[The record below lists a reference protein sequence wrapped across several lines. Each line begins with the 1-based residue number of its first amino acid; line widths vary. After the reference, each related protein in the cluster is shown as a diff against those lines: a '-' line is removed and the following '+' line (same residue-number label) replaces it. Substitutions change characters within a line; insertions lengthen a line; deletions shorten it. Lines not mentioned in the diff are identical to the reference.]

1 MNGTNNGN
9 RPEDM
14 RSIAEE
20 ERTDSRDNGRQ
31 ERTIGEI
38 ISDATDEELK
48 HYHTGTLTPEE
59 LRSAVDKEQ
68 RAGRRRM
75 LRRLTAAAALLML
88 VVAATV
94 FAFENF
100 TTDVDADKN
109 AKEEI
114 VTEDGVVIEYGG
126 WGSSTEENWTITD
139 WAEIKVAKEMIPKLV
154 IPEYMPKGYM
164 FESLEIETDGNV
176 SRFTYHF
183 KENEEKEI
191 ILQECIQ
198 EENLGST
205 QMGFGDRQVISEKG
219 TIYLEE
225 NEENINAII
234 HLRDDINIYI
244 WFNFN
249 NDLELI
255 EIVNHITI

>member
-48 HYHTGTLTPEE
+48 HYHTGSLTPEE

-114 VTEDGVVIEYGG
+114 VTEDGVVIEDGG
-126 WGSSTEENWTITD
+126 WGSDSEQSWEITD
-139 WAEIKVAKEMIPKLV
+139 WDEVAAVKATIPELAILEYIPKSYVFKSLSINIIENTLTAEYIFHKNDHDVVILQYFHDENSESTYIKNEGQEIKCSKGV
-154 IPEYMPKGYM
+154 IYVLTD
-164 FESLEIETDGNV
+164 LEGN
-176 SRFTYHF
+176 
-183 KENEEKEI
+183 K
-191 ILQECIQ
+191 
-198 EENLGST
+198 
-205 QMGFGDRQVISEKG
+205 
-219 TIYLEE
+219 
-225 NEENINAII
+225 AII
-234 HLRDDINIYI
+234 QIEDGFI
-244 WFNFN
+244 
-249 NDLELI
+249 I
-255 EIVNHITI
+255 EILNEFETEEIVKIIDGLIC

>member
-9 RPEDM
+9 KPEDM

-59 LRSAVDKEQ
+59 LRSAVDKER

-114 VTEDGVVIEYGG
+114 VTEDGVVIEDGG
-126 WGSSTEENWTITD
+126 WGSDSEQSWEITD
-139 WAEIKVAKEMIPKLV
+139 WDEVAAVKATIPDLA
-154 IPEYMPKGYM
+154 IPEYIPEGYE
-164 FESLEIETDGNV
+164 FEVLTISEFEGVASIEYVFCNEKHTLRIQEHIHDNNLESTHTDKEKSLE
-176 SRFTYHF
+176 
-183 KENEEKEI
+183 
-191 ILQECIQ
+191 
-198 EENLGST
+198 ST
-205 QMGFGDRQVISEKG
+205 KG
-219 TIYLEE
+219 KIYLETLYGE
-225 NEENINAII
+225 NNAVIYLDDGIIVSVWTILNNEEII
-234 HLRDDINIYI
+234 EIIE
-244 WFNFN
+244 NFN
-249 NDLELI
+249 Y
-255 EIVNHITI
+255 

>member
-59 LRSAVDKEQ
+59 LRSAVDKER

-88 VVAATV
+88 VMAATV

-114 VTEDGVVIEYGG
+114 VTEDGVVIEDGG

-139 WAEIKVAKEMIPKLV
+139 WTEIKVAKAV
-154 IPEYMPKGYM
+154 IPELVVPSYIPDKYEFEKLMISTTENIINAEYLFYNSKEQKELIM
-164 FESLEIETDGNV
+164 FQHMQD
-176 SRFTYHF
+176 
-183 KENEEKEI
+183 
-191 ILQECIQ
+191 
-198 EENLGST
+198 ENLEATNLYSN
-205 QMGFGDRQVISEKG
+205 D
-219 TIYLEE
+219 
-225 NEENINAII
+225 NIIKS
-234 HLRDDINIYI
+234 RSGNIYI
-244 WFNFN
+244 TENEKMN
-249 NDLELI
+249 TATIQLENGCII
-255 EIVNHITI
+255 EIFSSLTNEEIVRIIDKIE

>member
-20 ERTDSRDNGRQ
+20 ERTDSRDTGRQ

-114 VTEDGVVIEYGG
+114 VTEDGVVIEDGG
-126 WGSSTEENWTITD
+126 WGSDSEQSWEITD
-139 WAEIKVAKEMIPKLV
+139 WDEVAAVKATIPQLIV
-154 IPEYMPKGYM
+154 PEYITEGYK
-164 FESLEIETDGNV
+164 FSKLTISDVGNTQTVEYLFKNDDDDITLQQQIQHENIEYTQIYD
-176 SRFTYHF
+176 SD
-183 KENEEKEI
+183 KEI
-191 ILQECIQ
+191 SS
-198 EENLGST
+198 N
-205 QMGFGDRQVISEKG
+205 KG
-219 TIYLEE
+219 TIYIFESPEINNAIIPLDDGSVIYIWTTLEVSE
-225 NEENINAII
+225 IVKIVENIN
-234 HLRDDINIYI
+234 D
-244 WFNFN
+244 
-249 NDLELI
+249 
-255 EIVNHITI
+255 

>member
-100 TTDVDADKN
+100 TIDVDADKN

-114 VTEDGVVIEYGG
+114 VTEDGVVIEDGG
-126 WGSSTEENWTITD
+126 WGSDSEQSWEITD
-139 WAEIKVAKEMIPKLV
+139 WDEVATMKAMIPQLV
-154 IPEYMPKGYM
+154 VPEYIPEGYS
-164 FESLEIETDGNV
+164 F
-176 SRFTYHF
+176 SR
-183 KENEEKEI
+183 
-191 ILQECIQ
+191 L
-198 EENLGST
+198 
-205 QMGFGDRQVISEKG
+205 VISEMGSALMIEYAFINQESKELILQQYLQGESINYTQIYSGNREIDSEKG
-219 TIYLEE
+219 KIYISENLE
-225 NEENINAII
+225 ISNAII
-234 HLRDDINIYI
+234 PLDDGNIIYL
-244 WFNFN
+244 WTT
-249 NDLELI
+249 LEDT
-255 EIVNHITI
+255 EIVKIVENIKN

>member
-68 RAGRRRM
+68 RAGQRRM

-114 VTEDGVVIEYGG
+114 VTEDGVVIEDGG

-139 WAEIKVAKEMIPKLV
+139 WAEIKVAKAT
-154 IPEYMPKGYM
+154 IPELMVPEYVPEGYE
-164 FESLEIETDGNV
+164 FEVLTISEFEGVASIEYVFCNEKHTLRIQERIHDNNLESTHTDKEKSLE
-176 SRFTYHF
+176 
-183 KENEEKEI
+183 
-191 ILQECIQ
+191 
-198 EENLGST
+198 ST
-205 QMGFGDRQVISEKG
+205 KG
-219 TIYLEE
+219 KIYLETLYGE
-225 NEENINAII
+225 NNAVIYLDDGIIVSVWTILNNEEII
-234 HLRDDINIYI
+234 EIIE
-244 WFNFN
+244 NFN
-249 NDLELI
+249 Y
-255 EIVNHITI
+255 

>member
-114 VTEDGVVIEYGG
+114 VTEDGVVIEDGG

-139 WAEIKVAKEMIPKLV
+139 WAEIKVAKATINELVTPLYIPDGYKFEKLV
-154 IPEYMPKGYM
+154 ISAAGNIINAEYIFCNREKKQLTILQHIQNENLEATNIYTNDNIIRSTKGNIYVIQNEAM
-164 FESLEIETDGNV
+164 NTAIIQLKNDSIIEIFSNL
-176 SRFTYHF
+176 S
-183 KENEEKEI
+183 NEE
-191 ILQECIQ
+191 
-198 EENLGST
+198 
-205 QMGFGDRQVISEKG
+205 
-219 TIYLEE
+219 
-225 NEENINAII
+225 
-234 HLRDDINIYI
+234 
-244 WFNFN
+244 
-249 NDLELI
+249 
-255 EIVNHITI
+255 IVKIVDKMNY

>member
-59 LRSAVDKEQ
+59 LRSAVDKER

-114 VTEDGVVIEYGG
+114 VTEDGVVIEDGG
-126 WGSSTEENWTITD
+126 WGSDSSDSGWETTD
-139 WAEIKVAKEMIPKLV
+139 WNEVIAMKATIQQLMVPKYIPKNYKFSKLV
-154 IPEYMPKGYM
+154 ISEM
-164 FESLEIETDGNV
+164 GNTRIIDYLF
-176 SRFTYHF
+176 SNY
-183 KENEEKEI
+183 ENEELVIQQHIQDEHLESIGIYENFVQVESNKGI
-191 ILQECIQ
+191 IYVNKNSDINNATIQ
-198 EENLGST
+198 IDDGIIIRIWTKLS
-205 QMGFGDRQVISEKG
+205 
-219 TIYLEE
+219 E
-225 NEENINAII
+225 NEIKMII
-234 HLRDDINIYI
+234 EGID
-244 WFNFN
+244 F
-249 NDLELI
+249 
-255 EIVNHITI
+255 

>member
-48 HYHTGTLTPEE
+48 HYHTGSLTPEE

-114 VTEDGVVIEYGG
+114 VTEDGVVIEDGG

-139 WAEIKVAKEMIPKLV
+139 WAEIKVAKATIPELVVLEYIPKAY
-154 IPEYMPKGYM
+154 IFK
-164 FESLEIETDGNV
+164 SLTINMEGNV
-176 SRFTYHF
+176 LTAEYIFQ
-183 KENEEKEI
+183 KNKNQDVV
-191 ILQECIQ
+191 ILQYFHD
-198 EENLGST
+198 ENSEST
-205 QMGFGDRQVISEKG
+205 YIKNRGERIKCSKG
-219 TIYLEE
+219 TIYVLNGLE
-225 NEENINAII
+225 
-234 HLRDDINIYI
+234 
-244 WFNFN
+244 N
-249 NDLELI
+249 NKATIQIEDGFII
-255 EIVNHITI
+255 EILNEPDAKEMVKIIEGLIC

>member
-48 HYHTGTLTPEE
+48 HYHTGSLTPEE

-68 RAGRRRM
+68 RAGQRRM

-100 TTDVDADKN
+100 TTDVDADKK

-114 VTEDGVVIEYGG
+114 VTEDGVVIEDGG

-139 WAEIKVAKEMIPKLV
+139 WAEIKVAKAT
-154 IPEYMPKGYM
+154 IPELMVPEYVPEGYEFEVLTISEFEGTANIEYIFDNGGDKLRIQEHIHNTSLESTHM
-164 FESLEIETDGNV
+164 DGGESLESTKGEIYLQTTYDENNAVIYLDDGITVFVWTILN
-176 SRFTYHF
+176 
-183 KENEEKEI
+183 NEEIVEI
-191 ILQECIQ
+191 VE
-198 EENLGST
+198 
-205 QMGFGDRQVISEKG
+205 
-219 TIYLEE
+219 
-225 NEENINAII
+225 
-234 HLRDDINIYI
+234 
-244 WFNFN
+244 NFN
-249 NDLELI
+249 Y
-255 EIVNHITI
+255 

>member
-114 VTEDGVVIEYGG
+114 VTEDGVVIEDGG
-126 WGSSTEENWTITD
+126 WGSDSEQSWEITD
-139 WAEIKVAKEMIPKLV
+139 WDEVATMQEVIPKLM
-154 IPEYMPKGYM
+154 IPEYIPKEYSFRRLLISSVGNIQT
-164 FESLEIETDGNV
+164 IEYLFMGKHELV
-176 SRFTYHF
+176 
-183 KENEEKEI
+183 
-191 ILQECIQ
+191 IQ
-198 EENLGST
+198 EQIYNENLEST
-205 QMGFGDRQVISEKG
+205 EIYDADKKIESAKG
-219 TIYLEE
+219 I
-225 NEENINAII
+225 
-234 HLRDDINIYI
+234 IYI
-244 WFNFN
+244 N
-249 NDLELI
+249 NDLEINNATIQIDEGIIIYVWTNLSDAEVKKII
-255 EIVNHITI
+255 EGIEF

>member
-100 TTDVDADKN
+100 TIDVDADKN

-114 VTEDGVVIEYGG
+114 VTEDGVVIEDGG
-126 WGSSTEENWTITD
+126 WGSDSEQSWEITD
-139 WAEIKVAKEMIPKLV
+139 WDEVATNKMLVPDLMVPNYLPEKYEFEKLV
-154 IPEYMPKGYM
+154 IHEMDNAVSIEYLFLEKGGEEDLILNQ
-164 FESLEIETDGNV
+164 FINKESLESTHIYN
-176 SRFTYHF
+176 S
-183 KENEEKEI
+183 EEVVES
-191 ILQECIQ
+191 
-198 EENLGST
+198 N
-205 QMGFGDRQVISEKG
+205 KG
-219 TIYLEE
+219 
-225 NEENINAII
+225 
-234 HLRDDINIYI
+234 NIYI
-244 WFNFN
+244 TKQEMINTATIQIE
-249 NDLELI
+249 DDCII
-255 EIVNHITI
+255 EILSSLTNEEVVKIIESLK

>member
-48 HYHTGTLTPEE
+48 HYHTGSLTPEE

-68 RAGRRRM
+68 RAGQRRM

-114 VTEDGVVIEYGG
+114 VTEDGVVIEDGG
-126 WGSSTEENWTITD
+126 WGSDSEQSWEITD
-139 WAEIKVAKEMIPKLV
+139 WDEVATMKAMIPQLVVPEYIPEGYSFSRLV
-154 IPEYMPKGYM
+154 ISEMGNLQIVEYL
-164 FESLEIETDGNV
+164 FLEENNSSLEIHQHIRDENTETTQVYESLYEIDSDKGKI
-176 SRFTYHF
+176 YMA
-183 KENEEKEI
+183 KGEEK
-191 ILQECIQ
+191 
-198 EENLGST
+198 
-205 QMGFGDRQVISEKG
+205 K
-219 TIYLEE
+219 
-225 NEENINAII
+225 NAII
-234 HLRDDINIYI
+234 PLDDGIVIYI
-244 WFNFN
+244 WSTL
-249 NDLELI
+249 DDE
-255 EIVNHITI
+255 EIRKIVDNVVI

>member
-1 MNGTNNGN
+1 MNGTNNVN

-75 LRRLTAAAALLML
+75 LRRLTAAAALLVL

-114 VTEDGVVIEYGG
+114 VTEDGVVIEDGG
-126 WGSSTEENWTITD
+126 WGSDSEQSWEITD
-139 WAEIKVAKEMIPKLV
+139 WDEVAAVKATIPDLA
-154 IPEYMPKGYM
+154 IPEYIPEGYE
-164 FESLEIETDGNV
+164 FEVLTISEFEGVASIEYVFCNEEHTLRIQEHIHDNNLESTHTDKEKSLE
-176 SRFTYHF
+176 
-183 KENEEKEI
+183 
-191 ILQECIQ
+191 
-198 EENLGST
+198 ST
-205 QMGFGDRQVISEKG
+205 KG
-219 TIYLEE
+219 KIYLETLYGE
-225 NEENINAII
+225 NNAVIYLDDGIIVSVWTILNNEEII
-234 HLRDDINIYI
+234 EIIE
-244 WFNFN
+244 NFN
-249 NDLELI
+249 Y
-255 EIVNHITI
+255 

>member
-59 LRSAVDKEQ
+59 LRSAVDKER

-114 VTEDGVVIEYGG
+114 VTEDGVVIEDGG
-126 WGSSTEENWTITD
+126 WGGTYEQSWEVTD
-139 WAEIKVAKEMIPKLV
+139 WNEIPAVKATVPQLIVPEY
-154 IPEYMPKGYM
+154 IPEGYK
-164 FESLEIETDGNV
+164 FHVLSIYKLEQVTNV
-176 SRFTYHF
+176 EYVFS
-183 KENEEKEI
+183 NEAQEI
-191 ILQECIQ
+191 LYIQ
-198 EENLGST
+198 EYIHNTNLESIYIKR
-205 QMGFGDRQVISEKG
+205 DEYIESSKG
-219 TIYLEE
+219 KIYLEKAP
-225 NEENINAII
+225 NGNNAVIY
-234 HLRDDINIYI
+234 LNDDITVSI
-244 WFNFN
+244 WTIL
-249 NDLELI
+249 NDGEII
-255 EIVNHITI
+255 EIINNLVF

>member
-1 MNGTNNGN
+1 MNGTNNGT

-114 VTEDGVVIEYGG
+114 VTEDGVVIEDGG

-139 WAEIKVAKEMIPKLV
+139 WAEIKVAKEMIPELMITEYVPEGYNFENLTVSGLEGIVSIEYVFGNEKNDLTIQEYIYGVNLEATHTNDEDYIDSAKGKIYLNKSPNANNAV
-154 IPEYMPKGYM
+154 IYIDDDIM
-164 FESLEIETDGNV
+164 V
-176 SRFTYHF
+176 SIWTIL
-183 KENEEKEI
+183 NDKEI
-191 ILQECIQ
+191 IRIVD
-198 EENLGST
+198 NLS
-205 QMGFGDRQVISEKG
+205 
-219 TIYLEE
+219 Y
-225 NEENINAII
+225 
-234 HLRDDINIYI
+234 
-244 WFNFN
+244 
-249 NDLELI
+249 
-255 EIVNHITI
+255 

>member
-48 HYHTGTLTPEE
+48 HYHTGSLTPEE

-68 RAGRRRM
+68 RAGQRRM

-114 VTEDGVVIEYGG
+114 VTEDGVVIEDGG
-126 WGSSTEENWTITD
+126 WGSDSEQSWEITD
-139 WAEIKVAKEMIPKLV
+139 WDEVATMKAMIPQLVVPEYIPEGYSFSRLVISEMGSIIDIEYLYNSIEAKEIV
-154 IPEYMPKGYM
+154 I
-164 FESLEIETDGNV
+164 V
-176 SRFTYHF
+176 QH
-183 KENEEKEI
+183 
-191 ILQECIQ
+191 IQ
-198 EENLGST
+198 EENLEVVDIYDIKKS
-205 QMGFGDRQVISEKG
+205 MESSKG
-219 TIYLEE
+219 EIYFIKNKE
-225 NEENINAII
+225 INTAIVQ
-234 HLRDDINIYI
+234 L
-244 WFNFN
+244 
-249 NDLELI
+249 NDGCII
-255 EIVNHITI
+255 EIFSVLIDEEIIRIVDGIKI

>member
-88 VVAATV
+88 VVTATV

-114 VTEDGVVIEYGG
+114 VTEDGVVIEDGG

-139 WAEIKVAKEMIPKLV
+139 WAEIKVAKAT
-154 IPEYMPKGYM
+154 IPELMVPEYVPEGYEFEVLTISEFEGTANIEYIFDNGGDKLRIQEHIHNTSLESTHM
-164 FESLEIETDGNV
+164 DGGESLESTKGEIYLQTTYDENNAVIYLDDGITVFVWTILN
-176 SRFTYHF
+176 
-183 KENEEKEI
+183 NEEIVEI
-191 ILQECIQ
+191 VE
-198 EENLGST
+198 
-205 QMGFGDRQVISEKG
+205 
-219 TIYLEE
+219 
-225 NEENINAII
+225 
-234 HLRDDINIYI
+234 
-244 WFNFN
+244 NFN
-249 NDLELI
+249 Y
-255 EIVNHITI
+255 

>member
-48 HYHTGTLTPEE
+48 HYHTGSLTPEE

-68 RAGRRRM
+68 RAGQRRM

-100 TTDVDADKN
+100 TTDVDADKK

-114 VTEDGVVIEYGG
+114 VTEDGVVIEDGG
-126 WGSSTEENWTITD
+126 WGSDSEQSWEITD
-139 WAEIKVAKEMIPKLV
+139 WDEVAAVKATIQQLMVPEYIPKNYKFSKL
-154 IPEYMPKGYM
+154 I
-164 FESLEIETDGNV
+164 
-176 SRFTYHF
+176 
-183 KENEEKEI
+183 
-191 ILQECIQ
+191 
-198 EENLGST
+198 
-205 QMGFGDRQVISEKG
+205 ISEMG
-219 TIYLEE
+219 NTRIIDYLFSNYENDELIIQQYIQDEYLESIE
-225 NEENINAII
+225 IHGKFVQVESNKGVIYVNKNSEINNATIQIDDGII
-234 HLRDDINIYI
+234 IYI
-244 WFNFN
+244 WTKLSEN
-249 NDLELI
+249 
-255 EIVNHITI
+255 EIKMIVEGLDF

>member
-59 LRSAVDKEQ
+59 LRSAVDKER

-114 VTEDGVVIEYGG
+114 VTEDGVVIEDGG
-126 WGSSTEENWTITD
+126 WGSDSEQSWEITD
-139 WAEIKVAKEMIPKLV
+139 WDEVATMKAMIPQLV
-154 IPEYMPKGYM
+154 VPEYIPEGYS
-164 FESLEIETDGNV
+164 F
-176 SRFTYHF
+176 SR
-183 KENEEKEI
+183 
-191 ILQECIQ
+191 L
-198 EENLGST
+198 
-205 QMGFGDRQVISEKG
+205 VISEMGSVVNIRYSYLGAENSEIIIMQHMQNENLEALDIYNSISSIESSKG
-219 TIYLEE
+219 KVYITKGVEINTATIQLEDDCIIE
-225 NEENINAII
+225 IFSNLVNEEIVKII
-234 HLRDDINIYI
+234 DGIKN
-244 WFNFN
+244 
-249 NDLELI
+249 
-255 EIVNHITI
+255 